1 MASGIVIV
9 KQFERLV
16 VLRWGQLERVAG
28 PGFRFLM
35 PIIYNGRAVDLREQ
49 VDRVPTQKYITRDN
63 VVIDMDFV
71 LYYRVL
77 PDQAEKSVLEVVDHR
92 VAVRSQAV
100 ADLRSIVGN
109 IELSDALAERERIQH
124 QLQAALD
131 ENTGR
136 WGVKVQG
143 VAINEIDPP
152 PDVKR
157 AMDQE
162 KSAAAIKTAQIT
174 ESEGIRQSEINKA
187 EGEKQS
193 AILRAEG
200 DRQAAILQAEGK
212 RQAEILEAEGYS
224 IGLER
229 INEVANS
236 VDNRTMSLEYFDTLK
251 DIGKSESTKFIF
263 PMEFTSMLQ
272 PFLGGNRQANDD
284 NGDRC

>member
-28 PGFRFLM
+28 PGFRFLV
-35 PIIYNGRAVDLREQ
+35 PIIYNGRTVDLREQ

-77 PDQAEKSVLEVVDHR
+77 PEQAERSVLEVVDHR

-109 IELSDALAERERIQH
+109 IELSEALAERERIQH
-124 QLQAALD
+124 QLQAALE

-193 AILRAEG
+193 AILRAQG
-200 DRQAAILQAEGK
+200 DRESAILQAEGK
-212 RQAEILEAEGYS
+212 RQAQILEAEGYS

-229 INEVANS
+229 IYQVANT

-251 DIGKSESTKFIF
+251 EIGKSPATKFIF